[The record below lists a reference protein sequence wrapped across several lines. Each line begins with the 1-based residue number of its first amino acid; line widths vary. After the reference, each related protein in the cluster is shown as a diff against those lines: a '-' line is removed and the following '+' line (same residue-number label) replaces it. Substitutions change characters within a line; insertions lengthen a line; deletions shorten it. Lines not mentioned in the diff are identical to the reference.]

1 MTEREFKIRV
11 IPLRHL
17 MYGVALRMGIP
28 PDDAADIVQ
37 ETLIRL
43 WHRKELIP
51 KGTSELKLYCLA
63 SSRNECL
70 TRIRLKKHLEP
81 LEEASIQNTMCFDDL
96 ESNETINNIEQ
107 MIEKLPE
114 SQRKAI
120 KLRAFGDFET
130 SEIAEVMGESE
141 MNVRQLISRARKKLR
156 EMMDKLEKT
165 K

>member
-1 MTEREFKIRV
+1 MTEKEFKTRV

-28 PDDAADIVQ
+28 PDDAADVVQ
-37 ETLIRL
+37 ETLIKL
-43 WHRKELIP
+43 WHRKDFIP
-51 KGTSELKLYCLA
+51 KATSELKLYCLA

-70 TRIRLKKHLEP
+70 TRIRLQKHLEP
-81 LEEASIQNTMCFDDL
+81 IEEATIQNTDCFDSL
-96 ESNETINNIEQ
+96 ESGETIRSIEQ
-107 MIEKLPE
+107 MIEKLPL

-120 KLRAFGDFET
+120 KLRAYGDFET